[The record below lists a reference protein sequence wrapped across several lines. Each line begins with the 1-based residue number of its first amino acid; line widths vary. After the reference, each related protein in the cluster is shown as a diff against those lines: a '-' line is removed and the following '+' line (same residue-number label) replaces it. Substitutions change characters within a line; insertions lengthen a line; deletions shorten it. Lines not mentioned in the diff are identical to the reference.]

1 MTKSTA
7 TPRLLL
13 ALSLCLSLGI
23 GLSCRGNKKTNDG
36 SAGVVAENVETDN
49 DKILLKLEGAEPGLS
64 IILSDGKTGG
74 GKAAPRTLAK
84 ASKLDDKRV
93 ATLLGRLPKLLK
105 VTGDTTDFAFRERS
119 LPAPRTGRSVKQ
131 PFPAKPVAIA
141 PSVSGGALEI
151 TRFAPEGDVPLVPHL
166 SVSFS
171 KPMVAITSH
180 ADSIKNLP
188 VSLSPTPAGNWRWI
202 GTKTLLFDPDVR
214 FPMATKY
221 SVEIAKGTKAANGE
235 VLADA
240 KTFTFTTPAP
250 TMERSYPVNGPQD
263 LEPTIFVL
271 FDQRIDPAAVLA
283 QMSISVGSEKRSVRM
298 ATEGE
303 ITDDKAVFGMVEA
316 EKKRERGR
324 RWMAVR
330 PEKPLP
336 KDKRIVVTIG
346 KGTPS
351 AEGPLTTKTDQS
363 FHFRT
368 YAPLRIEQH
377 RCAWG
382 GDCPPGSGLMVRFNN
397 PLDEEE
403 FDAESILV
411 SPTLGRMRAQAQGV
425 NLTVMGNTL
434 GRTTYTVTI
443 PAGLADRFGQT
454 FGEDKDLTFRIGK
467 AHPQLFG
474 SQGLTVA
481 DPVAKTATYDLH
493 SINIRSLDVKIY
505 KVQPK
510 DWETFTVFMQGNPR
524 RPKPAPG
531 KKVVDT
537 KLKLSGEADRMM
549 DSSIELAKA
558 LGADGKGHAVVV
570 IEPTSWPDRYK
581 PRLVSWVQVTDIGI
595 DAFSDASDLIAWTT
609 NLADGKALSGVEVS
623 ITHTSKRASSDSKG
637 LATLPLD
644 TSGAGAKKGE
654 HQIILARKGGDTAFL
669 PENTSWWRDSSAF
682 RGHTQ
687 SDSMQWFVFD
697 DRGMYKPGETVRVKG
712 WIRTRENREGGDIV
726 GPGNVGGLSYTLHGP
741 RGNKMGEGKAKLTNQ
756 GGFDFALELPKT
768 ANLGYARIEMQIA
781 NASASG
787 ARSSH
792 GFQIQEFRR
801 PEFEVTS
808 NVSQGPYIVGKGADV
823 TVDAKYYAGG
833 PLAGADVT
841 WSVHSSPTTFTPPER
856 SEYSFGQWVPWWG
869 WGRHGGF
876 GPGVPNNWQ
885 NHKAKTDAGGKQV
898 LHMDFVSVKPP
909 RPMSVIAQASVMDVN
924 RQAWATSSTLLVH
937 PSELYVG
944 LKRDRYFVQKGE
956 PIKVT
961 GVVVNQDGAMMPG
974 TDATIRAVR
983 LDWEYKQGE
992 YKEVERDAQLC
1003 QVTSTDA
1010 PFDCEFKTPEG
1021 GRYKVIATVTDTLGR
1036 PNQTEIT
1043 TWVSG
1048 GKQPPNRNVT
1058 QEMVTL
1064 IPDKKEYASGDTA
1077 KIMVQA
1083 PFYPADAVLSIR
1095 RSGIVRTE
1103 RFTMKTASHTITV
1116 PITEAQVPNIYV
1128 QVDLVGSAERIDDKG
1143 VAQPALPRRPAYAV
1157 GTLNLA
1163 IPPTK
1168 RTLKVTVTPAS
1179 AKVAPGEK
1187 TSVAVSVRDANGKP
1201 VKGAELAAIVVDES
1215 VLALSGYKTP
1225 DPIASFYGQR
1235 GAGGRD
1241 FHQRQWLKLATPDL
1255 TKLAGGTMNGVEG
1268 NLGASRGDNFA
1279 TATAESEPMAD
1290 MAPGA
1295 PPPPKSAPAR
1305 ERKRSKKDKSSSRGN
1320 RDGSDGANAPI
1331 TVRKNFEALAAF
1343 APTVITD
1350 ANGKATVRFKTPDNL
1365 TRYRIMVVAVAGK
1378 NSFGK
1383 GESNLTARMPL
1394 MVRPSP
1400 PRFLNFGDRFELPV
1414 VLQNQTDSD
1423 INVDVAIRATNAAIT
1438 AGSGRTLVV
1447 PANDR
1452 VEVRFPAAAEMAGV
1466 ARFQVAASSSSYN
1479 DANEFSLPVWTP
1491 ATTEAFATYGEIDKS
1506 KTAISQPVRMPPG
1519 VVEQFGG
1526 LDISMSSTQLQALTD
1541 AYLYLVQ
1548 YPYECSEQTASR
1560 IMGVAALRDVLTA
1573 FEAKDMP
1580 KPAEV
1585 IATVARD
1592 IERLSSLQNWDG
1604 GFAFWV
1610 RGHESWPYISIHAA
1624 HALTRAKDKGFKVP
1638 QPMLDKSR
1646 TYLRRIEQHIPH
1658 YYSVRTK
1665 RMLRAYALYVRKRMG
1680 DSDIPKAKKL
1690 FAEAGLKGMSL
1701 ESLGWLMSSMHGDKS
1716 SKSTLQQMH
1725 RFLANKVTE
1734 TAAAAN
1740 WVESYSDDAHLV
1752 LHSSRRT
1759 DAVLLEALME
1769 EKPKD
1774 ALISKVVRGLL
1785 AHRKRGRWGN
1795 TQENVFVLLAM
1806 DAYFQAYEKVTPN
1819 FVARMWLGDEFAGET
1834 QYRKRS
1840 TDRNETN
1847 IPMSYLAGKGDQN
1860 LVISKDGKGR
1870 LYYRI
1875 GMTYA
1880 PKSLKLEPADH
1891 GFAIERSY
1899 EAVDEPGDVTR
1910 LPDGTWK
1917 VKAGAQVRVRLTM
1930 VAENRRY
1937 HVALVDALPAGL
1949 EPMNPALAVTGTV
1962 PQDTKEQASRGRFWW
1977 WSRTWYEHQN
1987 MRDER
1992 VEAFSSLLWA
2002 GVHKY
2007 DYVTRATTPGRFV
2020 VPPAKAEEMYSPET
2034 FGRSSS
2040 DVLIVE

>member
-1 MTKSTA
+1 MTKSIVNS
-7 TPRLLL
+7 RILL

-23 GLSCRGNKKTNDG
+23 GLSCRGNKKSNNGG
-36 SAGVVAENVETDN
+36 SGVVSENVETDN

-64 IILSDGKTGG
+64 IILSDGETGG
-74 GKAAPRTLAK
+74 SKVATRPVAS

-93 ATLLGRLPKLLK
+93 ASLLGRLPKLLQG
-105 VTGDTTDFAFRERS
+105 TGDTTDFAFRERS
-119 LPAPRTGRSVKQ
+119 LPAPRTGKSVKQ
-131 PFPAKPVAIA
+131 PFPAKPVAVT
-141 PSVSGGALEI
+141 PTVGGGALEV
-151 TRFAPEGDVPLVPHL
+151 TRYAPEGDVPLVPHL

-180 ADSIKNLP
+180 EDSLKNLP
-188 VSLSPTPAGNWRWI
+188 VTLSPTPPGNWRWI

-235 VLADA
+235 VLAEA
-240 KTFTFTTPAP
+240 KTFTFTTPTP
-250 TMERSYPVNGPQD
+250 TMERSYPQSGPQD

-271 FDQRIDPAAVLA
+271 FDQRIDPDAVLA
-283 QMSISVGSEKRSVRM
+283 KMSITASSSKHPLRM
-298 ATEGE
+298 ASESE
-303 ITDDKAVFGMVEA
+303 IEEDKAVFGMVEA
-316 EKKRERGR
+316 EKKKDRGR
-324 RWMAVR
+324 RWIAVR

-336 KDKRIVVTIG
+336 KDERIVVTIG
-346 KGTPS
+346 AGTSS
-351 AEGPLTTKTDQS
+351 AEGPRTTKSAQS
-363 FHFRT
+363 FNFRT
-368 YAPLRIEQH
+368 YAPLKIERSQ
-377 RCAWG
+377 CAWG
-382 GDCPPGSGLMVRFNN
+382 GDCPPGSALMVRFNN
-397 PLDEEE
+397 PLDEED
-403 FDAESILV
+403 FDPESILV
-411 SPTLGRMRAQAQGV
+411 SPTLARMRAQVQHNSLSVA
-425 NLTVMGNTL
+425 GNTI
-434 GRTTYTVTI
+434 GRTTYTVTV
-443 PAGLADRFGQT
+443 PAGLKDRFGQT
-454 FGEDKDLTFRIGK
+454 FGIDKELTFRIGK

-474 SQGLTVA
+474 SSGLTIA
-481 DPVAKTATYDLH
+481 DPLAKTATYDLH
-493 SINIRSLDVKIY
+493 SINIRGLDVQVY
-505 KVQPK
+505 KVEPK

-531 KKVVDT
+531 KKVADI
-537 KLKLSGEADRMM
+537 KLKLSGEADRMI
-549 DSSIELAKA
+549 DSSIDLSKA
-558 LGADGKGHAVVV
+558 LGANGKGHAVVV
-570 IEPTSWPDRYK
+570 VEPTTWPDRYK
-581 PRLVSWVQVTDIGI
+581 PRLITWVQATDIGI

-609 NLADGKALSGVEVS
+609 NLADGKPLSDVDVS

-644 TSGAGAKKGE
+644 SKRAKKGQ
-654 HQIILARKGGDTAFL
+654 HQLILARKGDDVAFL
-669 PENTSWWRDSSAF
+669 PENTSWWNNSSAF
-682 RGHTQ
+682 TGHAQ
-687 SDSMQWFVFD
+687 GDALQWFVFD
-697 DRGMYKPGETVRVKG
+697 DRGMYKPGESVSVKG
-712 WIRTRENREGGDIV
+712 WVRTRQNREGGDIA
-726 GPGNVGGLSYTLHGP
+726 GPGKASDLSYTLHGP
-741 RGNKMGEGKAKLTNQ
+741 RGNKMGEGKAKLTAQ
-756 GGFDFALELPKT
+756 GGFDFSLKLPKT
-768 ANLGYARIEMQIA
+768 ANLGYARIEMKVA
-781 NASASG
+781 NAPGG
-787 ARSSH
+787 AISNH

-808 NVSQGPYIVGKGADV
+808 KVSQGPYIVGKGADV

-833 PLAGADVT
+833 PLAGADVA
-841 WSVHSSPTTFTPPER
+841 WSVHSTPTSFTPPER
-856 SEYSFGQWVPWWG
+856 GDYSFGQWIPWWG
-869 WGRHGGF
+869 WGRHGGMD
-876 GPGVPNNWQ
+876 GGVPNNYQ

-937 PSELYVG
+937 PSDLYIG

-956 PIKVT
+956 PIKID
-961 GVVVNQDGAMMPG
+961 GVVVNQDGAMVPG
-974 TDATIRAVR
+974 TAATIRAVR
-983 LDWEYKQGE
+983 LEWEYKQGE

-1003 QVTSTDA
+1003 QVTTTDA
-1010 PFDCEFKTPEG
+1010 PFHCEFKTPEG
-1021 GRYKVIATVTDTLGR
+1021 GRYKIMATVADEHSR
-1036 PNQTEIT
+1036 PNQSEIT

-1064 IPDKKEYASGDTA
+1064 IPDKKEYAAGDTA

-1083 PFYPADAVLSIR
+1083 PFFPADAVLSIR

-1103 RFTMKTASHTITV
+1103 RFTMKTASHTIEV

-1163 IPPTK
+1163 IPPTN
-1168 RTLKVTVTPAS
+1168 RTLKVTVTPAN

-1187 TSVAVSVRDANGKP
+1187 TSVAIVVRDAKGNP
-1201 VKGAELAAIVVDES
+1201 VKGAELTAIVVDES
-1215 VLALSGYKTP
+1215 VLALSGYTTP
-1225 DPIASFYGQR
+1225 DPIAAFYGQR
-1235 GAGGRD
+1235 PSGGRD
-1241 FHQRQWLKLATPDL
+1241 FHQRQWLKLATPDV
-1255 TKLAGGTMNGVEG
+1255 TKLANAEGNVPDNGV
-1268 NLGASRGDNFA
+1268 LGGVAGGDFDKA
-1279 TATAESEPMAD
+1279 TESAAMEDGA
-1290 MAPGA
+1290 A
-1295 PPPPKSAPAR
+1295 PPPPSPMAAVPAR
-1305 ERKRSKKDKSSSRGN
+1305 EQRAKNSPGA
-1320 RDGSDGANAPI
+1320 GSTAANNAPI
-1331 TVRKNFEALAAF
+1331 TVRKNFDALAAF

-1350 ANGKATVRFKTPDNL
+1350 ANGNATVRFETPDNL
-1365 TRYRIMVVAVAGK
+1365 TRYRIMVVAASGK
-1378 NSFGK
+1378 NNFGK

-1423 INVDVAIRATNAAIT
+1423 MKVEVAIRATNAALT
-1438 AGSGRTLVV
+1438 AGAGRSLVV

-1466 ARFQVAASSSSYN
+1466 ARFQVAASSSAFN

-1519 VVEQFGG
+1519 VVEKFGG
-1526 LDISMSSTQLQALTD
+1526 LDVSMSSTQLQALTD

-1573 FEAKDMP
+1573 FESKDMP

-1585 IATVARD
+1585 IATVTRD

-1604 GFAFWV
+1604 GFAFWM

-1624 HALTRAKDKGFKVP
+1624 HALTRAKAKGFDVP
-1638 QPMLDKSR
+1638 QGMLDKSR
-1646 TYLRRIEQHIPH
+1646 TYLRKIEQHIPY
-1658 YYSVRTK
+1658 YYSLRTK

-1680 DSDIPKAKKL
+1680 DTDIAEAKKL
-1690 FAEAGLKGMSL
+1690 FAEAGLKGMPL
-1701 ESLGWLMSSMHGDKS
+1701 EGLGWLMSAMHGDAS
-1716 SKSTLQQMH
+1716 SKGTLGKIH
-1725 RFLANKVTE
+1725 RHLSNKVTE
-1734 TAAAAN
+1734 TAGAAN

-1752 LHSSRRT
+1752 LHSSRRV

-1806 DAYFQAYEKVTPN
+1806 DAYFQAYEKATPN
-1819 FVARMWLGDEFAGET
+1819 FVARMWLGDDFAGET

-1860 LVISKDGKGR
+1860 LVISKEGKGR

-1880 PKSLKLEPADH
+1880 PKSLKLEAADH

-1899 EAVDEPGDVTR
+1899 EAVDDAGDVTR
-1910 LPDGTWK
+1910 LADGTWK
-1917 VKAGAQVRVRLTM
+1917 VKAGAKVRVRLTM

-1962 PQDTKEQASRGRFWW
+1962 PQDAKEQARGGRFWW

>member
-1 MTKSTA
+1 MTNSTVN
-7 TPRLLL
+7 PRFLL
-13 ALSLCLSLGI
+13 ALSLCLSVGI
-23 GLSCRGNKKTNDG
+23 GLSCRGNKKPKDG
-36 SAGVVAENVETDN
+36 STGVATENIETDN

-64 IILSDGKTGG
+64 IILSDGETGG
-74 GKAAPRTLAK
+74 SKALPRTLAK
-84 ASKLDDKRV
+84 ASTLDDKRV
-93 ATLLGRLPKLLK
+93 ASLLSRLPKLLK
-105 VTGDTTDFAFRERS
+105 VGGDTTDFAFRERS
-119 LPAPRTGRSVKQ
+119 LPAPRTGKSVKQ
-131 PFPAKPVAIA
+131 PFPAKPSTASPAVT
-141 PSVSGGALEI
+141 GGRLEV
-151 TRFAPEGDVPLVPHL
+151 TRYAPEGKVPLVPHL

-171 KPMVAITSH
+171 KPMIAITSH
-180 ADSIKNLP
+180 ADSVKNIP
-188 VSLSPTPAGNWRWI
+188 VSLTPTPAGKWRWI

-214 FPMATKY
+214 FPMSTKY

-235 VLADA
+235 VLANA
-240 KTFTFTTPAP
+240 KTFDFTTPAP
-250 TMERSYPVNGPQD
+250 TMERSYPNHGPQD

-271 FDQRIDPAAVLA
+271 FNQRIDPDAVLA
-283 QMSISVGSEKRSVRM
+283 KMSITAGKEKRAVRL
-298 ATEGE
+298 ATDEE
-303 ITDDKAVFGMVEA
+303 IKADKAVFGMVEA

-324 RWMAVR
+324 RWLALR
-330 PEKPLP
+330 PDRPLP
-336 KDKRIVVTIG
+336 KDERIVVTIG

-351 AEGPLTTKTDQS
+351 AEGPLLTQTAQS
-363 FHFRT
+363 FNFRT
-368 YAPLRIEQH
+368 YAPLRIQEH
-377 RCAWG
+377 RCSWG
-382 GDCPPGSGLMVRFNN
+382 RDCPPGSPLMVRFNN
-397 PLDEEE
+397 PLDEKN
-403 FDAESILV
+403 FDAESIRV
-411 SPTLGRMRAQAQGV
+411 SPELARMRSQVQHN
-425 NLTVMGNTL
+425 NLNVMGNTL
-434 GRTTYTVTI
+434 GRTTYTMTV
-443 PAGLADRFGQT
+443 PAGLKDRFGQT

-467 AHPQLFG
+467 AYPRLFG
-474 SQGLTVA
+474 GQGLTVA
-481 DPVAKTATYDLH
+481 DPQAKSATYDVH
-493 SINIRSLDVKIY
+493 SINIRSLDVKVY

-510 DWETFTVFMQGNPR
+510 DWEKFTVFMQGNPR

-531 KKVVDT
+531 RKVVDT

-549 DSSIELAKA
+549 DSSIELEKA
-558 LGADGKGHAVVV
+558 LGANGKGHAVVV
-570 IEPTSWPDRYK
+570 VEPTTWPDPYK
-581 PRLVSWVQVTDIGI
+581 PRVVSWVQVTDIGI

-609 NLADGKALSGVEVS
+609 SLADGSAMSGVDVS

-637 LATLPLD
+637 LATLALD
-644 TSGAGAKKGE
+644 NQGAKNGE
-654 HQIILARKGGDTAFL
+654 HQVILARKGNDTAFL
-669 PENTSWWRDSSAF
+669 PENISWWRSYSAF
-682 RGHTQ
+682 RGSSQ
-687 SDSMQWFVFD
+687 NDSLQWFVFD
-697 DRGMYKPGETVRVKG
+697 DRGMYKPGEKVRVKG
-712 WIRTRENREGGDIV
+712 WVRMRQNREGGDIV
-726 GPGNVGGLSYTLHGP
+726 GPGRLGALRYTLHGP
-741 RGNKMGEGKAKLTNQ
+741 RGNKMGEGKANLTSQ
-756 GGFDFALELPKT
+756 GGFDFALDLPKT
-768 ANLGYARIEMQIA
+768 ANLGYARIEMKIA
-781 NASASG
+781 NAPVGGHSNH
-787 ARSSH
+787 R
-792 GFQIQEFRR
+792 FQIQEFRR
-801 PEFEVTS
+801 PEFEVAS
-808 NVSQGPYIVGKGADV
+808 KVSQGPHIVGKGADV
-823 TVDAKYYAGG
+823 TVNAKYYAGG

-841 WSVHSSPTTFTPPER
+841 WSVYSTPTNFTPPDR
-856 SEYSFGQWVPWWG
+856 GEYSFGQWVPWWG
-869 WGRHGGF
+869 WGRHQGF
-876 GPGVPNNWQ
+876 GPEVPDNWQ
-885 NHKAKTDAGGKQV
+885 NHKSKTDASGKQV

-909 RPMSVIAQASVMDVN
+909 RPMSVVAEASVMDVN

-956 PIKVT
+956 PIKIE
-961 GVVVNQDGAMMPG
+961 GIVVNQDGAMVPG
-974 TDATIRAVR
+974 TAATIRAVR
-983 LDWEYKQGE
+983 LEWEYKQGE
-992 YKEVERDAQLC
+992 YQEVERDAQLC
-1003 QVTSTDA
+1003 QVTSADA
-1010 PFDCEFKTPEG
+1010 PFNCEFKTPEG
-1021 GRYKVIATVTDTLGR
+1021 GRYKVIATVTDKHSR

-1048 GKQPPNRNVT
+1048 GKQPPNRDVS

-1064 IPDKKEYASGDTA
+1064 IPDKKEYAGGDTA

-1083 PFYPADAVLSIR
+1083 PFFPAEAVLSIR

-1103 RFTMKTASHTITV
+1103 RFTMKTATQTIEV
-1116 PITEAQVPNIYV
+1116 PIRETQVPNIYV
-1128 QVDLVGSAERIDDKG
+1128 QVDLVGSAERVDDKG

-1168 RTLKVTVTPAS
+1168 RTLKVTVTPAR

-1187 TSVAVSVRDANGKP
+1187 TSVSVKVRDANGKP
-1201 VKGAELAAIVVDES
+1201 VQGAELAAIVVDES

-1241 FHQRQWLKLATPDL
+1241 FHQRRFLKLATPDE
-1255 TKLAGGTMNGVEG
+1255 TKLAHIDMPAENRPGGDAATG
-1268 NLGASRGDNFA
+1268 RGFA
-1279 TATAESEPMAD
+1279 VTIAESEPMDDAA
-1290 MAPGA
+1290 MPNPTAGQEGKY
-1295 PPPPKSAPAR
+1295 KSG
-1305 ERKRSKKDKSSSRGN
+1305 ERSRDN
-1320 RDGSDGANAPI
+1320 NGSGNAPI
-1331 TVRKNFEALAAF
+1331 AVRKNFDALAAF

-1350 ANGKATVRFKTPDNL
+1350 AKGNATVRFKTPDNL

-1378 NSFGK
+1378 NKFGK

-1423 INVDVAIRATNAAIT
+1423 MKVDVAIRATNAALT
-1438 AGSGRTLVV
+1438 AGAGRALVV

-1452 VEVRFPAAAEMAGV
+1452 VEVRFPAAAEMAGI

-1491 ATTEAFATYGEIDKS
+1491 ATTEAFATYGEIDKT
-1506 KTAISQPVRMPPG
+1506 KTAIAQPVRMPPG
-1519 VVEQFGG
+1519 VVEKFGG
-1526 LDISMSSTQLQALTD
+1526 LDVSMSSTQLQALTD

-1580 KPAEV
+1580 KPKEI

-1624 HALTRAKDKGFKVP
+1624 HALTRAKEKGFKVP
-1638 QPMLDKSR
+1638 KSMLDKSH
-1646 TYLRRIEQHIPH
+1646 TYLRQIEQHIPH

-1680 DSDIPKAKKL
+1680 DSDIAKAKKL
-1690 FAEAGLKGMSL
+1690 FAEAGLNGMSM
-1701 ESLGWLMSSMHGDKS
+1701 ESLGWLMSAMHGDAS
-1716 SKSTLQQMH
+1716 SKGTINKIH
-1725 RFLANKVTE
+1725 RHVSNKVTE
-1734 TAAAAN
+1734 TASAAN
-1740 WVESYSDDAHLV
+1740 WVENYSDDAHLV
-1752 LHSSRRT
+1752 LHSSRRV

-1769 EKPKD
+1769 SKPKD

-1806 DAYFQAYEKVTPN
+1806 DAYFQAYEKLTPN

-1834 QYRKRS
+1834 VYRKRS

-1860 LVISKDGKGR
+1860 LVISKEGKGR

-1899 EAVDEPGDVTR
+1899 EAVDDDGDVTR
-1910 LPDGTWK
+1910 LKDGTWK
-1917 VKAGAQVRVRLTM
+1917 VKAGARVRVRLTM

-1962 PQDTKEQASRGRFWW
+1962 PQDKSVQASGGRFWW

-2020 VPPAKAEEMYSPET
+2020 VPPAKAEEMYFPET